1 MTRYLLTLTLFV
13 FCSQSKA
20 QDLGELEKRHG
31 FKDIRLGMVADSVR
45 GSKLKKEFRERDQYP
60 AGLYTVEHPDYSRI
74 GEVKV
79 KNIELKAYSNL
90 VYEISV
96 IVDKDTRLIKALE
109 SVYGKADYDMK
120 NETYFWR
127 TENLILKFRSAGKN
141 SLELLYTSFVIHRM
155 MKDDKEKKVDDI
167 ANDF

>member
-1 MTRYLLTLTLFV
+1 RYLTFLLLWSIAV
-13 FCSQSKA
+13 AGYGQGI
-20 QDLGELEKRHG
+20 DELEKRHG
-31 FKDIRLGMVADSVR
+31 FKDIRLGMHADSVK
-45 GSKLKKEFRERDQYP
+45 GGKMKKEFREQNEFP
-60 AGLYTVEHPDYSRI
+60 AKLYEVDHPSYDKI

-79 KNIELKAYSNL
+79 KRIEMKSYKDS

-96 IVDKDTRLIKALE
+96 IVDKDPRLMKALE

-127 TENLILKFRSAGKN
+127 TENMILKFRSASKN
-141 SLELLYTSFVIHRM
+141 HLELLYTSFIIHRL
-155 MKDDKEKKVDDI
+155 MKEDKNRKVEEI

>member
-1 MTRYLLTLTLFV
+1 MTRHLTFLFLWSIA
-13 FCSQSKA
+13 FAGYGQGI
-20 QDLGELEKRHG
+20 DELEKRHG
-31 FKDIRLGMVADSVR
+31 FKDIRLGMHADSVT
-45 GSKLKKEFRERDQYP
+45 GGKLKKEIREQNEFP
-60 AGLYTVEHPDYSRI
+60 AKLYEVNHPSYDKI

-79 KNIELKAYSNL
+79 KRIEMKSYKDS

-96 IVDKDTRLIKALE
+96 TVDKDPRLMKALE

-127 TENLILKFRSAGKN
+127 TENLILKFRSSGKN
-141 SLELLYTSFVIHRM
+141 HLELLYTSFIVHRT
-155 MKDDKEKKVDDI
+155 MKEDKNRKVEDI